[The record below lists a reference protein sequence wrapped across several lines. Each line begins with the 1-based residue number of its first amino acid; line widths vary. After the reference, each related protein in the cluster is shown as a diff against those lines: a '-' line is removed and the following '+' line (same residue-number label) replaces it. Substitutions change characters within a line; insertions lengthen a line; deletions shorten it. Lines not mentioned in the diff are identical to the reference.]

1 MGDRDPGVRAQ
12 RRAPGLAGLLA
23 AAAFFASVPSWAAA
37 SLRVPAECGS
47 EAEFE
52 RETRARLDREVPALP
67 TVVAIERTGDGY
79 LLRMR
84 VGDELRELRD
94 HDCRELFRAAVVV
107 AVATA
112 MSQSRPA
119 AEPERGAAPRA
130 PVKKEPER
138 EAPAGR
144 GDRAASRL
152 TASLAIGGG
161 AHSGHSPKLVP
172 LVELEAKVSASD
184 FGGALGVRYLA
195 PGSTLDD
202 AGRGVEVEGV
212 GVQLAGL
219 YAPFPLFEA
228 RLGVGAFRLSG
239 TGLGSPGDRSDTAWS
254 GGPIAGVS
262 LVPLRRGRVWVAAA
276 LEGEWHL
283 VRPAFQILNYGEV
296 FRVSRFGGS
305 ALARLGVRFY

>member
-1 MGDRDPGVRAQ
+1 MGDRDPGVRA
-12 RRAPGLAGLLA
+12 RRWAPGVAGLLA
-23 AAAFFASVPSWAAA
+23 AAALLASVPSWAAA

-67 TVVAIERTGDGY
+67 TVVAIERAGDGY

-84 VGDELRELRD
+84 VGNELRELRD

-119 AEPERGAAPRA
+119 GQPKRAAPEPA
-130 PVKKEPER
+130 AKEPAR
-138 EAPAGR
+138 ELPTER
-144 GDRAASRL
+144 GDRAPSPL
-152 TASLAIGGG
+152 TGSLAIGGG

-172 LVELEAKVSASD
+172 LVELEAKVSASH
-184 FGGALGVRYLA
+184 FGGALGLRYLA

-202 AGRGVEVEGV
+202 AGRGVEIEGI

-219 YAPFPLFEA
+219 YAPLPLIEA

-239 TGLGSPGDRSDTAWS
+239 SGLGSPGDRSDTAWS

-262 LVPLRRGRVWVAAA
+262 VLPLRRGRVWVAAA
-276 LEGEWHL
+276 LEGEWHVL
-283 VRPAFQILNYGEV
+283 RPAFQILNYGEV
-296 FRVSRFGGS
+296 FRVSKFGGS

>member
-1 MGDRDPGVRAQ
+1 
-12 RRAPGLAGLLA
+12 L
-23 AAAFFASVPSWAAA
+23 FTSVPSWAAA
-37 SLRVPAECGS
+37 SLRVPPECGS

-84 VGDELRELRD
+84 VGEELRELRD
-94 HDCRELFRAAVVV
+94 LDCRELFRAAVVV

-112 MSQSRPA
+112 MSQPRPTGRPKRA
-119 AEPERGAAPRA
+119 AALEPDRTEPQRA
-130 PVKKEPER
+130 GLAQR
-138 EAPAGR
+138 R
-144 GDRAASRL
+144 DRASSGL
-152 TASLAIGGG
+152 TGSLAIGAG

-172 LVELEAKVSASD
+172 TVELEARLSGSQ
-184 FGGALGVRYLA
+184 FGGALGVRYIA

-202 AGRGVEVEGV
+202 TGRGVEIEGA
-212 GVQLAGL
+212 GLQLSGL

-239 TGLGSPGDRSDTAWS
+239 TGLGSPSDRSDTAWS

-262 LVPLRRGRVWVAAA
+262 VLPLRRGRVWVAAA
-276 LEGEWHL
+276 LEGEWHV

-296 FRVSRFGGS
+296 FRVPRFGGS
-305 ALARLGVRFY
+305 ALARVGIRFY

>member
-1 MGDRDPGVRAQ
+1 MGDRAPDVRAQ
-12 RRAPGLAGLLA
+12 RRAPGVAGLLA
-23 AAAFFASVPSWAAA
+23 AAALLTSVPSWAAA

-52 RETRARLDREVPALP
+52 SETRARLDREVPALP

-84 VGDELRELRD
+84 VGEEVRELRD
-94 HDCRELFRAAVVV
+94 LDCRELFRAAVVV

-112 MSQSRPA
+112 MSQPRPSGRPKRGA
-119 AEPERGAAPRA
+119 TPKPDPAEPERAATADR
-130 PVKKEPER
+130 
-138 EAPAGR
+138 
-144 GDRAASRL
+144 DRAGSRL
-152 TASLAIGGG
+152 TGSLAIGVG
-161 AHSGHSPKLVP
+161 AHSGHSPDLVP
-172 LVELEAKVSASD
+172 LVELEAKLSASQ
-184 FGGALGVRYLA
+184 FGGALGLRYLA
-195 PGSTLDD
+195 PGSTLDG
-202 AGRGVEVEGV
+202 AGRGVEIEGA
-212 GVQLAGL
+212 GLQLSGL
-219 YAPFPLFEA
+219 YAPTPLFEA

-239 TGLGSPGDRSDTAWS
+239 SGLGSPGDRSDSAWS

-262 LVPLRRGRVWVAAA
+262 VFPLRRGRVWVAGA

-305 ALARLGVRFY
+305 ALARLGIRFY